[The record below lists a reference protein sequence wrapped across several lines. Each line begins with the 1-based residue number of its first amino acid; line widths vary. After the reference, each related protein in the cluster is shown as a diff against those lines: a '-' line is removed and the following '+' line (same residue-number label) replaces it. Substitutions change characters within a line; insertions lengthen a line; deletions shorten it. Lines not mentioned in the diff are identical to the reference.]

1 MTMRELKVEAELKKN
16 IEVKSDNKFND
27 VEFYES
33 DVKLDNLLK
42 NKEFKQID
50 DVEDRTNQFYHL
62 RKKFSELVTY
72 GLIIA

>member
-33 DVKLDNLLK
+33 DVKIDCLLK
-42 NKEFKQID
+42 IKDFQQID

-72 GLIIA
+72 EVVIA